1 MANKI
6 DWADLHV
13 TREQYDQTLRDS
25 VNQFYEHQMNDPNV
39 SQEEAIESTSQM
51 AESYHNAMDEFD
63 SNLEAAEA
71 QANEG
76 IDGGTD
82 GGMDGG
88 DGGMGM

>member
-6 DWADLHV
+6 DWSNLHV
-13 TREQYDQTLRDS
+13 TREQYDQTLRDG

-39 SQEEAIESTSQM
+39 SQEEAIATTAQM
-51 AESYHNAMDEFD
+51 AENYQNAVNEFD
-63 SNLEAAEA
+63 NNVQAEA
-71 QANEG
+71 EGQATES
-76 IDGGTD
+76 ID